1 MNGNDLKGHVS
12 CVELDLGSS
21 GTVERLDTR
30 KIRPLNEF
38 FYKLRAYMA
47 LFFFIIGR
55 VHVNNTFMENPLLR

>member
-1 MNGNDLKGHVS
+1 MLSWIWAGVRDS
-12 CVELDLGSS
+12 CGSS

-38 FYKLRAYMA
+38 FYKLRACMA

-55 VHVNNTFMENPLLR
+55 VHVNNTFMENSLLR